1 MAPHLRATTIGSFA
15 LVFLGAFEALA
26 VTTVMPAVSA
36 DLDGAAYY
44 ALAFSGTLAASVVGV
59 VVAGRWSDRR
69 GPVAPL
75 LAATAIFLVG
85 LIVAGSASTIEVFV
99 VGRLLQ
105 GFGSGAINVALYVV
119 VARLYPAV
127 LHPRIFGAF
136 AAAWVLPS
144 MIGPPVAGWV
154 AEQISWHWVFLGV
167 AVLVLIAAALMLPAI
182 RQITGSGAAAAGTA
196 PAATE
201 PAESAERSG
210 PATSIA
216 SAESAEA
223 PESSESAESAG
234 ATGSAA
240 QAQPEQTGPGSLVSI
255 LLALVVAGAVLA
267 ISLAQQLPSPL
278 DWTVAVVALIVAGV
292 AARPLLPRRTLLAGR
307 GLPATVLLRGLVAAS
322 FFAAEIYMPLMLHE
336 RDGLA
341 LSVSGLILTVGAI
354 SWAAGSH
361 LQGRLGERFGSTAI
375 ARVGT
380 ALIAVGIVVQLLDA
394 LLALG
399 PIVAAAG
406 WLVAGAGM
414 GTVFPRVAT
423 LALAYST
430 PRNQGFNSAA
440 LSIFDAA
447 SSATSIAIAGLLFAL
462 VGGTDSP
469 FAYAAAFAL
478 SVVVIVLAQPVAAR
492 TAPPGAQR

>member
-26 VTTVMPAVSA
+26 VTTVMPAVSV
-36 DLDGAAYY
+36 DLDGDAYY

-75 LAATAIFLVG
+75 LAATAVFLVG

-119 VARLYPAV
+119 VARLYPPA

-154 AEQISWHWVFLGV
+154 AEWISWHWVFLGV
-167 AVLVLIAAALMLPAI
+167 AVLVLVATALMLPAV
-182 RQITGSGAAAAGTA
+182 RQITGSTTTADGVEAGSTA
-196 PAATE
+196 PVDAAHPSTE
-201 PAESAERSG
+201 
-210 PATSIA
+210 T
-216 SAESAEA
+216 
-223 PESSESAESAG
+223 
-234 ATGSAA
+234 AA
-240 QAQPEQTGPGSLVSI
+240 PEQTGPGSFVSI
-255 LLALVVAGAVLA
+255 GLSLVVAAAVLA

-278 DWTVAVVALIVAGV
+278 DWAVAIVALIVAGF

-307 GLPATVLLRGLVAAS
+307 GLPATVALRGLVAAA
-322 FFAAEIYMPLMLHE
+322 FFAAEVYMPLMLHE

-341 LSVSGLILTVGAI
+341 LSVSGLILTVGAV
-354 SWAAGSH
+354 SWALGSH
-361 LQGRLGERFGSTAI
+361 LQGRFGERVGSTPI

-380 ALIAVGIVVQLLDA
+380 ALIALGIVVQLLDA
-394 LLALG
+394 LLGLG
-399 PIVAAAG
+399 PIVAGVG

-414 GTVFPRVAT
+414 GTVFPRLST

-440 LSIFDAA
+440 LSIFDAG
-447 SSATSIAIAGLLFAL
+447 SSATSIAIAGLLFGLA
-462 VGGTDSP
+462 GGTGSP

-478 SVVVIVLAQPVAAR
+478 STVVAVLAQPVAAR
-492 TAPPGAQR
+492 TAAQTAAR

>member
-1 MAPHLRATTIGSFA
+1 MTLSDRPASLLAPQFRATTIGSFA

-26 VTTVMPAVSA
+26 VTTVMPAVTA
-36 DLDGAAYY
+36 ELNGDAYY

-75 LAATAIFLVG
+75 LTATAVFLVG
-85 LIVAGSASTIEVFV
+85 LIVAGSASLMEVFV

-119 VARLYPAV
+119 VARLYPAA

-144 MIGPPVAGWV
+144 MVGPPVAGWV

-167 AVLVLIAAALMLPAI
+167 AVLVLGAAALMVPAI
-182 RQITGSGAAAAGTA
+182 RQI
-196 PAATE
+196 
-201 PAESAERSG
+201 
-210 PATSIA
+210 
-216 SAESAEA
+216 
-223 PESSESAESAG
+223 SAG
-234 ATGSAA
+234 GRAHEAEDNA
-240 QAQPEQTGPGSLVSI
+240 VAEQTGPGSLVSI
-255 LLALVVAGAVLA
+255 VLALVVAAAVLA
-267 ISLAQQLPSPL
+267 ISLAQQLPTPF
-278 DWTVAVVALIVAGV
+278 DWPVAIVALIVAGV
-292 AARPLLPRRTLLAGR
+292 AARPLLPRRTLLAAR
-307 GLPATVLLRGLVAAS
+307 GLPATVLLRGLVAAA

-336 RDGLA
+336 RDGLP
-341 LSVSGLILTVGAI
+341 LSVSGLILTVGAV

-361 LQGRLGERFGSTAI
+361 LQGRVGERFGSTAI

-380 ALIAVGIVVQLLDA
+380 ALIAVGITVQLLDA
-394 LLALG
+394 LLGLG
-399 PIVAAAG
+399 PVVAAAG

-462 VGGTDSP
+462 LGGTGNP
-469 FAYAAAFAL
+469 VAYAAAFAL
-478 SVVVIVLAQPVAAR
+478 SAVVALLAQPVAAR
-492 TAPPGAQR
+492 TAAA